1 MWLLN
6 VIDYA
11 DRALALARP
20 WRKKTV
26 IVQPY
31 THDSPFCGL
40 SHYHISWFPYIRN
53 NMWAS
58 PKIGTSTLWESSC
71 LDAVMNLN
79 RRAGHVNGV
88 MSNHDPALFK
98 NSHVHERP
106 SVKFEVNRS
115 CSLVTKLFSNI
126 VLRLLKPIFVAYVK
140 SFGVWLCFCWLV
152 FCLIMLFTRL
162 DNTMTY
168 NDKTYFQPVDDLKLI
183 WRMM

>member
-1 MWLLN
+1 MVEPSVISDYVWLLN

-11 DRALALARP
+11 DRALARP

-31 THDSPFCGL
+31 THGSPYSGL
-40 SHYHISWFPYIRN
+40 SHYHISWFPYSRN

-79 RRAGHVNGV
+79 HRPRERCNVKLR
-88 MSNHDPALFK
+88 PCLFK

-126 VLRLLKPIFVAYVK
+126 VLRLLKPIIVAYVK
-140 SFGVWLCFCWLV
+140 SVGVWLCFCWLV

-162 DNTMTY
+162 DNTKTY
-168 NDKTYFQPVDDLKLI
+168 NNKTYF
-183 WRMM
+183 